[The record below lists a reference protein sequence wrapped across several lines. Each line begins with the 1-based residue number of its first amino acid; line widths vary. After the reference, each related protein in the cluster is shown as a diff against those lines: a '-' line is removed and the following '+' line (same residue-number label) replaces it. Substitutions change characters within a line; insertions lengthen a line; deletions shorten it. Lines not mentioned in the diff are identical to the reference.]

1 MNMHILIYI
10 YPYNQIIRF
19 QNFCFLIELTATA
32 AVSRKLMNPS
42 CPLCIIIGSMKFI
55 DN

>member
-10 YPYNQIIRF
+10 TIQSTYKVSK
-19 QNFCFLIELTATA
+19 FCFLIELTATA
-32 AVSRKLMNPS
+32 AVSGQLMNPS